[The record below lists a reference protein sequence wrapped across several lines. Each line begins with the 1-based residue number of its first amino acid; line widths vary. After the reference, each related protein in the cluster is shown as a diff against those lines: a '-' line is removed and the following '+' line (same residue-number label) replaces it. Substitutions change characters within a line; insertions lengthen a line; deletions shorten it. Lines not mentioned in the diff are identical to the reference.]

1 MDYAEL
7 YSSYFTPFMQQKLL
21 MTNRAQR
28 DLTPTK
34 YDTQNINLNG
44 V

>member
-1 MDYAEL
+1 
-7 YSSYFTPFMQQKLL
+7 